1 MIDRLPGDK
10 ASRALD
16 VTSVVLDVAGSYAVV
31 LHGREL
37 PRTDETGLTG
47 LWIVC
52 GWVFMVGF
60 VIALL
65 LTVEGLRAGREVA
78 RVLGRMMFVGT
89 AGLMVAVVAG

>member
-1 MIDRLPGDK
+1 
-10 ASRALD
+10 
-16 VTSVVLDVAGSYAVV
+16 
-31 LHGREL
+31 
-37 PRTDETGLTG
+37 
-47 LWIVC
+47 
-52 GWVFMVGF
+52 MVGF